1 MDLALAGRV
10 AIITGPAKGM
20 GAAVTRA
27 FAREGCR
34 LALIGRDVDAIA
46 PVADEVTAR
55 GATAIVIP
63 CDVTDAAQ
71 CEEAAERTHDCGW
84 PIDGSAVEPHDLQA
98 ADDATD
104 GGGLELPHNG
114 AIRREDH
121 QLQPGTFVNLVK
133 EYSDQH
139 HVQQ

>member
-34 LALIGRDVDAIA
+34 LALIGRDVEAIA
-46 PVADEVTAR
+46 PVADEVTAA
-55 GATAIVIP
+55 GANVIVIK

-71 CEEAAERTHDCGW
+71 CAEAARRTQSAYDGR
-84 PIDGSAVEPHDLQA
+84 IDILVNVAGGSGPV
-98 ADDATD
+98 
-104 GGGLELPHNG
+104 
-114 AIRREDH
+114 
-121 QLQPGTFVNLVK
+121 
-133 EYSDQH
+133 
-139 HVQQ
+139 